1 MLRVGWGLALC
12 CYAVLSIWLL
22 RHPPSIPTDDA
33 FFFVN
38 GTILFS
44 VLEFRPHFPGYPGF
58 IALSKLLYFAGLTAK
73 QAVFYLTL
81 FSALSLPPLSAL
93 VARALGATPA
103 GILLAFSGVLTLP
116 FLPLVSL
123 SMMSDATGI
132 AFFLAALASMGRGK
146 HGFAGAFAGI
156 ALACRP
162 SFFIPIGLSL
172 FTEWCL
178 KKEVRVT
185 LFLTTTGTL
194 LLFFGAV
201 VLLEGESYFLE
212 ALRFTE
218 GHFTVWGNTSFE
230 QATKRDT
237 WLDAATREPLAF
249 ITLSLLICTAAYGFF
264 RKPQLSPLTIAA
276 LSALLWTALAQ
287 NPENLRHV
295 LLSSILLV
303 IWLATL
309 GVKYVSYVLFF
320 SVTLQLSLWFQFIF
334 CSPVTS
340 PLDRILEYLEQ
351 QPNGLLVTN
360 RGVYYL
366 RDLLPKH
373 QIKDAYYIGDE
384 ERRSHPVSNPSW
396 RVTGSFKNEIWCETT
411 HSVRGRTSGERD
423 LHVQLGCAKRQLI
436 ERIFGGS
443 RVSS

>member
-1 MLRVGWGLALC
+1 MLRLGWGLALC
-12 CYAVLSIWLL
+12 CYVVLSIWLL

-38 GTILFS
+38 GTIRFS

-58 IALSKLLYFAGLTAK
+58 IALSKLLYSLGLTAK

-81 FSALSLPPLSAL
+81 FSALSLPPLSAWA
-93 VARALGATPA
+93 ARAHGATPT
-103 GILLAFSGVLTLP
+103 GTLLAFVGVLTLP

-146 HGFAGAFAGI
+146 HGFAGAFTGI
-156 ALACRP
+156 SLACRP
-162 SFFIPIGLSL
+162 SFLIPIGFSL

-178 KKEVRVT
+178 KKEARFT
-185 LFLTTTGTL
+185 LFVTTTAIL

-230 QATKRDT
+230 QTTKRDT
-237 WLDAATREPLAF
+237 WLDAATREPIAC
-249 ITLSLLICTAAYGFF
+249 ITLSLLICTAAYAFF
-264 RKPQLSPLTIAA
+264 RKPQLSPLTTAT
-276 LSALLWTALAQ
+276 LSALLWTAFSQ

-295 LLSSILLV
+295 LLPSTLLV
-303 IWLATL
+303 LWLANL
-309 GVKYVSYVLFF
+309 GVRYTSYVLFIN
-320 SVTLQLSLWFQFIF
+320 VLLQLSLWSQFMLQPILN
-334 CSPVTS
+334 S
-340 PLDRILEYLEQ
+340 PLDRTIEFLEK

-366 RDLLPKH
+366 RDLLPKY
-373 QIKDAYYIGDE
+373 QIRDAYYVDGDG
-384 ERRSHPVSNPSW
+384 RLTIQANSPMW
-396 RVTGSFKNEIWCETT
+396 RLTGSTEDLKWCENNY
-411 HSVRGRTSGERD
+411 SFGGRTLGERD
-423 LHVQLGCAKRQLI
+423 LHVQLGY
-436 ERIFGGS
+436 
-443 RVSS
+443 

>member
-1 MLRVGWGLALC
+1 MLRLGWGLALF

-38 GTILFS
+38 GTIRFS

-81 FSALSLPPLSAL
+81 FSALTLPPLSAW
-93 VARALGATPA
+93 AAKTNGASPT
-103 GILLAFSGVLTLP
+103 GTLLAFAGVLTLP

-132 AFFLAALASMGRGK
+132 AFFLAALASIGRGH
-146 HGFAGAFAGI
+146 HGFASAFAGM

-172 FTEWCL
+172 FIEWCL
-178 KKEVRVT
+178 KKEARFTMFITTAAT
-185 LFLTTTGTL
+185 LF
-194 LLFFGAV
+194 LFFGAV

-249 ITLSLLICTAAYGFF
+249 ITLSLLICTAAYALFK
-264 RKPQLSPLTIAA
+264 KPQLTPLTIAT
-276 LSALLWTALAQ
+276 LSALLWTAFAQ

-295 LLSSILLV
+295 LLPTVLLV
-303 IWLATL
+303 IWLASLRARSTR
-309 GVKYVSYVLFF
+309 YVLYI
-320 SVTLQLSLWFQFIF
+320 SVLLQLNLWSQLELQPT
-334 CSPVTS
+334 SDS
-340 PLDRILEYLEQ
+340 PLDRSIGYLEK
-351 QPNGLLVTN
+351 QPNSLLVTN

-366 RDLLPKH
+366 RDRLPKH
-373 QIKDAYYIGDE
+373 QIKDAYYIDGE
-384 ERRSHPVSNPSW
+384 ERLTIQTNSPAW
-396 RVTGSFKNEIWCETT
+396 KLTGSTEDIKWCENNY
-411 HSVRGRTSGERD
+411 SFGSRTLGERD
-423 LHVQLGCAKRQLI
+423 LHIQSNC
-436 ERIFGGS
+436 
-443 RVSS
+443 

>member
-38 GTILFS
+38 GTIRFS

-81 FSALSLPPLSAL
+81 LSALSLPPLSAW
-93 VARALGATPA
+93 VARAHGATPA
-103 GILLAFSGVLTLP
+103 GTLLAFAGVLTLP

-132 AFFLAALASMGRGK
+132 AFFLAALASMGRGH
-146 HGFAGAFAGI
+146 HGFAGACAGM

-162 SFFIPIGLSL
+162 SFLVPIGLSL

-178 KKEVRVT
+178 KKEVRVI
-185 LFLTTTGTL
+185 LFLTTTGVL
-194 LLFFGAV
+194 FLFFGAV

-237 WLDAATREPLAF
+237 WFDAATREPLAF
-249 ITLSLLICTAAYGFF
+249 ITLSLLICTAAYTIF
-264 RKPQLSPLTIAA
+264 RKPHLSPLTIAT
-276 LSALLWTALAQ
+276 LSALLWTGFAQ

-295 LLSSILLV
+295 LLPSVLLV
-303 IWLATL
+303 VWLASL
-309 GVKYVSYVLFF
+309 QVRYVNYVLFINVLF
-320 SVTLQLSLWFQFIF
+320 QLSLWPNYFGQV
-334 CSPVTS
+334 PRLS
-340 PLDRILEYLEQ
+340 PLEASKNFLMKADTGELTTNHGVDFLRSHLMHFRIS
-351 QPNGLLVTN
+351 
-360 RGVYYL
+360 
-366 RDLLPKH
+366 
-373 QIKDAYYIGDE
+373 DAYYRYSSEYQKHKQDVCHVFMLSTQVAGVGQLNGGASFIGRVAGE
-384 ERRSHPVSNPSW
+384 KEMNLSKQASKTSHDS
-396 RVTGSFKNEIWCETT
+396 C
-411 HSVRGRTSGERD
+411 
-423 LHVQLGCAKRQLI
+423 
-436 ERIFGGS
+436 
-443 RVSS
+443 